1 MNKNKFT
8 ACIVVWLTLAGCG
21 YQFATTTQLPAG
33 LQTIHVQLLDNKT
46 GALGIETI
54 FTNDIIFEIIRAAPR
69 LVAKQNAA
77 DGMLS
82 GTITR
87 LRYATVAKRNP
98 QESLE
103 RLVIVSLD
111 LKLTD
116 RDGAVVW
123 SANDIA
129 NSESFFVVADN
140 KLATEKNQEIAIR
153 SLSRRLAEDIYY
165 RLTVNF

>member
-1 MNKNKFT
+1 M
-8 ACIVVWLTLAGCG
+8 VWLSLAGCG

-33 LQTIHVQLLDNKT
+33 LQTIHVQLLDNQT
-46 GALGIETI
+46 GGLGIETI
-54 FTNDIIFEIIRAAPR
+54 FTNDIIFEIIRAEPN
-69 LVAKQNAA
+69 LVANQSVA
-77 DGMLS
+77 DGILS
-82 GTITR
+82 GSITS

-116 RDGAVVW
+116 RGGAVVW
-123 SANDIA
+123 SASNIS

-140 KLATEKNQEIAIR
+140 KLATEKNQEIAVR
-153 SLSRRLAEDIYY
+153 LLSQRLAEDIYY